1 MKKVAV
7 LGGGCSSERDVS
19 LSSAKG
25 VLKALQDAGYDA
37 FFVDIGHDLKPFIE
51 TMTTQKPD
59 VVFNALHGMFGE
71 DGCVQ
76 GLLDLMQIPYTH
88 SGRLASALAMDKVRA
103 KEIFQCNGIP
113 VAKGGRVS
121 KQDILAGNL
130 PAGPLVLKPVENGS
144 SVGVF
149 LFENGVTGNP
159 FEGREYPYADNESIM
174 AEEYIPGRELTVAVM
189 DGESLGVLEIVP
201 VEGFYDYEHKYAD
214 GGAQHIVPANIP
226 QEDYDT
232 LMDLAQKA
240 HKALGCRGISR
251 SDFRYDDTV
260 RPARCV
266 LLETNTQ
273 PGMTPTSLVPDIAR
287 YKGLTYQDIVVWL
300 TEHASYGN

>member
-76 GLLDLMQIPYTH
+76 GVLDLMQIPYTH

-103 KEIFQCNGIP
+103 KEIFQCAGIP

-121 KQDILAGNL
+121 KQDILTGNL

-144 SVGVF
+144 FSFLKTALRAILLKVGNI
-149 LFENGVTGNP
+149 LTRTMNPLWPKNISPDGN
-159 FEGREYPYADNESIM
+159 
-174 AEEYIPGRELTVAVM
+174 
-189 DGESLGVLEIVP
+189 
-201 VEGFYDYEHKYAD
+201 
-214 GGAQHIVPANIP
+214 
-226 QEDYDT
+226 
-232 LMDLAQKA
+232 
-240 HKALGCRGISR
+240 
-251 SDFRYDDTV
+251 
-260 RPARCV
+260 
-266 LLETNTQ
+266 
-273 PGMTPTSLVPDIAR
+273 
-287 YKGLTYQDIVVWL
+287 
-300 TEHASYGN
+300 